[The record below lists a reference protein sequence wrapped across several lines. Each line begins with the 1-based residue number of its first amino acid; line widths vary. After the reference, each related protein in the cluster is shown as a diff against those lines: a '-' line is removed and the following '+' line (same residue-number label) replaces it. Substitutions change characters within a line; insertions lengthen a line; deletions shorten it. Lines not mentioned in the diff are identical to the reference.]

1 MTFDGIAKAC
11 AKAAG
16 APEPELIHYNPK
28 DYDFGKN
35 KAFPMRDQ
43 HFFASVDKARGL
55 TPPHALR
62 PHPVMRAMHVWVV
75 ACVGTAVTSAWSRQ
89 GG

>member
-1 MTFDGIAKAC
+1 MSMPCCRFVTFDGIAKAC

-43 HFFASVDKARGL
+43 HFFASIDKACVFTHCMWNLCIRSPWQCMCGSG
-55 TPPHALR
+55 ALR
-62 PHPVMRAMHVWVV
+62 
-75 ACVGTAVTSAWSRQ
+75 
-89 GG
+89 